1 MKSDVRRFALH
12 VALGSLAWGLSN
24 AFSAVFLL
32 RVGLAPARIFLVFA
46 AVNALRF
53 VMRPVVLAV
62 VPQTGIRRTLILGA
76 VIIALSYPALALV
89 DGVGAGLAAFV
100 VASSFG
106 QVFYFTTYHVFF
118 AALSDDGRFG
128 TQVGLFQ
135 ALGILAAVVGPAAG
149 GVLLATHGPW
159 LSFGA
164 ASLIA
169 LAGIVPLLRITEP
182 KVPRDTP
189 RGAYAAAKT
198 GVRLY
203 FTDGWIQVSL
213 TSAWS
218 IVLFE
223 ALHDRYESYGG
234 TLSLAALAAALGGI
248 VLGRLIDNGHARS
261 IAWINAGIL
270 AGGLL
275 LRSLTFG
282 NAAIAVAVAIG
293 AVAVGGFYMPTWM
306 TVVYTQAKISPCS
319 FRFQFAA
326 EGGWD
331 AGAVIAG
338 LLAAAFCAIG
348 LPVEAAILLA
358 LPMVLIQALLLNRG
372 YARQAESILRVTL
385 PDGAMQRVTEAAGP
399 VATSVDA
406 S

>member
-32 RVGLAPARIFLVFA
+32 RVGLAPAHIFLVFA
-46 AVNALRF
+46 AVNVLRF

-100 VASSFG
+100 VASSLG